1 MKTKAL
7 MDNASGSI
15 TVYELRIKHRGEWM
29 RRRMS
34 IGPLGEEAGSKSKCY
49 YVIYDVHLVVK
60 IPVNPISEFE
70 FYNQSIEKEGQIVE
84 KLAPKECIV
93 PRVSTIM
100 SMIHKLPDSANLPVD
115 RLEEKYVSWLRRK
128 AKYQKYLKIKNTF
141 VFFMDFSK
149 YYFLSHI
156 IDNL

>member
-1 MKTKAL
+1 
-7 MDNASGSI
+7 
-15 TVYELRIKHRGEWM
+15 M

-60 IPVNPISEFE
+60 IPVKPISEFE
-70 FYNQSIEKEGQIVE
+70 YYNKSIKKEGQIVE

-100 SMIHKLPDSANLPVD
+100 SMIHKLPESAHLPVD
-115 RLEEKYVSWLRRK
+115 QLEEKYVNWLR
-128 AKYQKYLKIKNTF
+128 LKIRVPELFKDKKYICIF
-141 VFFMDFSK
+141 YGFFKILFSES
-149 YYFLSHI
+149 YCR
-156 IDNL
+156 